1 MRVSVLL
8 SSDLAAALAGIRAAA
23 ARLEPH
29 VRRTPTVYSYTFS
42 ESAGCEV
49 FLKLENLQR
58 TGSFK
63 LRGALNKLSTLSREE
78 LDRGLIAASAGN
90 HAQGVA
96 LAARILGAKATI
108 VMPIQSPLVKVQ
120 RTEAYGAE
128 VVLAGEAWDESQAR
142 ALELA
147 RERDL
152 VFVHAFD
159 DEEVVLG
166 QGTVGI
172 EVVEDVPDLDAV
184 VVPIGGGGLIAGVA
198 LAVRAL
204 APRVRIVGVQA
215 AGASAMVRS
224 VHAGER
230 ASGGPA
236 ETIADGIR
244 VATVAERTFDVIRR
258 HVDELV
264 TVEESEIV
272 DAVLQTTEKSKVVA
286 EPAGVV
292 AIAAVAAGKVR
303 DAKRVCAIVSGG
315 NVDPNQLA
323 RLIEGGL
330 ALNGRYHLV
339 RLRLRDAPGQL
350 SRVLSVLGEL
360 GTNVLEVEH
369 YRAGWKVPIGFVD
382 VEVLVETR
390 RAGQGPQIDAAL
402 AAQGFETR

>member
-1 MRVSVLL
+1 MDDAPLTDPAR
-8 SSDLAAALAGIRAAA
+8 ALAGIRAAA
-23 ARLEPH
+23 ARLGPH
-29 VRRTPTVYSYTFS
+29 VRRTPTVDSYTFS

-63 LRGALNKLSTLSREE
+63 LRGALNKLLTLPRAE
-78 LDRGLIAASAGN
+78 LERGLIAASAGN

-96 LAARILGAKATI
+96 LAARIVGAQATI
-108 VMPIQSPLVKVQ
+108 VMPVESPLVKVQ

-128 VVLAGEAWDESQAR
+128 VVLAGDGWDASQAR
-142 ALELA
+142 ALALA

-152 VFVHAFD
+152 TFVHAFD
-159 DEEVVLG
+159 DDAIVLG

-172 EVVEDVPDLDAV
+172 EVVEDVPELDAV
-184 VVPIGGGGLIAGVA
+184 VVPIGGGGLIAGIA

-215 AGASAMVRS
+215 SGASAMVRS
-224 VHAGER
+224 VRAGR
-230 ASGGPA
+230 RITGGAA

-244 VATVAERTFDVIRR
+244 LATVAERTFEVIRR

-264 TVEESEIV
+264 TVEENEIV

-292 AIAAVAAGKVR
+292 AIAAVASGKVR
-303 DAKRVCAIVSGG
+303 GAKRVCAVVSGG

-323 RLIEGGL
+323 RLIESAL
-330 ALNGRYHLV
+330 ALQGRYHAV
-339 RLRLRDAPGQL
+339 RLRLRDVPGQL

-360 GTNVLEVEH
+360 DTNVLEVEH
-369 YRAGWKVPIGFVD
+369 HRAGWKVPVGFVD

-390 RAGQGPQIDAAL
+390 RAGQSAQIDAAL
-402 AAQGFETR
+402 AARGFEVR